1 MSKPVI
7 ILITVV
13 AWAVGCAYTAYDY
26 AASRTAPYYA
36 DEYVFEFGY
45 QLLTFAVYRFP
56 FWLVGL
62 IAVVSVEALKLKP
75 THPKLR

>member
-13 AWAVGCAYTAYDY
+13 AWAVGCAYDAYSHVTSNIALPGIDAY
-26 AASRTAPYYA
+26 AATWR
-36 DEYVFEFGY
+36 F
-45 QLLTFAVYRFP
+45 QLSMFAIFRLP

-62 IAVVSVEALKLKP
+62 LAVVSLEVVRLKP
-75 THPKLR
+75 TRRKLR